1 MVLRR
6 HSRHV
11 PRLDVLQGR
20 LTRKWESLKLFTEIV
35 RLFINAATDALAYA
49 VQGASFETQRSH
61 SLCARHS
68 HCGENIKD
76 TKSLMRTAWQKLNS
90 RRSDINI
97 NQRKQGLR
105 KRAGKGPFAGM
116 LARMG
121 G

>member
-68 HCGENIKD
+68 HCGENNEN
-76 TKSLMRTAWQKLNS
+76 TKSLMVKAWQILNF

-97 NQRKQGLR
+97 NQRKKDSR

-116 LARMG
+116 LVHMG

>member
-1 MVLRR
+1 
-6 HSRHV
+6 
-11 PRLDVLQGR
+11 
-20 LTRKWESLKLFTEIV
+20 LFTEIV